1 MSLLIAA
8 LSLIMGLIGVFR
20 PSFFY
25 KSELLTPQQ
34 IERNKRIWNRG
45 GVIMIVLGI
54 ALLIVTFILKK
65 PDLSQ

>member
-1 MSLLIAA
+1 MELFMNI
-8 LSLIMGLIGVFR
+8 LIGILFIIVGLTGILR

-45 GVIMIVLGI
+45 GIGLVILGFVEL
-54 ALLIVTFILKK
+54 ATLFFWK
-65 PDLSQ
+65 

>member
-1 MSLLIAA
+1 MLSAFIAI
-8 LSLIMGLIGVFR
+8 IMGLLGVFY

-45 GVIMIVLGI
+45 GIVLLVGGP
-54 ALLIVTFILKK
+54 ILMAMRLFWK
-65 PDLSQ
+65 